1 MDPDFNLQLLSMESY
16 DRYLK
21 KLIQPEENCTDSPSS
36 LREAHLANLKKELVA
51 RRKEGSSP
59 KYIEKLV
66 QKIVFLNIWIT
77 TTDD

>member
-1 MDPDFNLQLLSMESY
+1 MEPDFNLQLLSMDSY
-16 DRYLK
+16 HSYLK
-21 KLIQPEENCTDSPSS
+21 KLLQPEVNCKDSPST

-51 RRKEGSSP
+51 CRNEGSSP

-77 TTDD
+77 TDD